1 MKDEK
6 QRDNLVTLK
15 SALKK
20 MTLGA
25 VLAGGLLIPTVLST
39 KASASPRPLD
49 ERVRTVSQVLRKKM
63 GESENSTS
71 LALAENRTGSEE
83 SADCCW
89 GNWPNWAK
97 WGNWANWTNWANWGN
112 WGNWANWIN
121 Y

>member
-6 QRDNLVTLK
+6 QRNNLVTLK
-15 SALKK
+15 SAIKK

-39 KASASPRPLD
+39 KASAAPRPLD
-49 ERVRTVSQVLRKKM
+49 ERVRTVSQVLRKKP
-63 GESENSTS
+63 ENYSD

-89 GNWPNWAK
+89 GNW
-97 WGNWANWTNWANWGN
+97 GNWNNWLNWNNWNNWLNWGN
-112 WGNWANWIN
+112 WGNWIN